1 MELEAFQVLLA
12 RVRAGDAEAV
22 ALLVRTY
29 EPALRRQVRM
39 QLTDPRLRRLVDTID
54 VCQSVLGNFF
64 IRMLAGE
71 FDLDS
76 PKQLVG
82 LLATMARN
90 RILNHAREQQAAR
103 RDVRR
108 LQANGSRE
116 LLEVVDPAASPSKA
130 VSDAELLQQ
139 ALEGLSPNERALIEQ
154 RANGRSWIEIS
165 QHEGEAPE
173 TLRKRLARA
182 IERVTRLLGLED
194 FHDV

>member
-1 MELEAFQVLLA
+1 MELEAFHILLR
-12 RVRAGDAEAV
+12 RVRAGDAEA
-22 ALLVRTY
+22 AATLVHTY

-71 FDLDS
+71 FDLES
-76 PKQLVG
+76 PGQLVG

-108 LQANGSRE
+108 VQSNGVRA
-116 LLEVVDPAASPSKA
+116 LMDVVDSTASPSKI
-130 VSDAELLQQ
+130 VSDAELLR
-139 ALEGLSPNERALIEQ
+139 RALDELTPAERNLIDQ
-154 RANGRSWIEIS
+154 RSAGRSWIEIS
-165 QHEGEAPE
+165 QSEGEAPE

-182 IERVTRLLGLED
+182 VDRIARLLDLEEW
-194 FHDV
+194 HDV